1 MRLNLLIIQLK
12 EYWTV
17 ENPCFL
23 DGHKKELNSSILQS
37 NYLKR
42 EHLDIIIDFIN
53 RLLKK
58 KVLQYSNQNQL
69 KKNAFLIEVIKQRIV
84 IQLKNEFSNCF

>member
-12 EYWTV
+12 EYWIV

-23 DGHKKELNSSILQS
+23 DGQKKELNSSILQA

-42 EHLDIIIDFIN
+42 EHLDIIIDFISIIEKISFAIFKSKPV
-53 RLLKK
+53 KK
-58 KVLQYSNQNQL
+58 IG
-69 KKNAFLIEVIKQRIV
+69 FFIEVIKQKIV
-84 IQLKNEFSNCF
+84 IQLKN

>member
-17 ENPCFL
+17 ENPFFL

-42 EHLDIIIDFIN
+42 ENLDIIIDFIN
-53 RLLKK
+53 WLLENKFCNIQIKTSLKK
-58 KVLQYSNQNQL
+58 F
-69 KKNAFLIEVIKQRIV
+69 AFLQKSLNKI
-84 IQLKNEFSNCF
+84 

>member
-58 KVLQYSNQNQL
+58 KFCNIQIKTSF
-69 KKNAFLIEVIKQRIV
+69 KKNAFFIEVIKQKIV

>member
-1 MRLNLLIIQLK
+1 MQWMRLNLLIIQLK

-58 KVLQYSNQNQL
+58 KVLQYSNQNQF
-69 KKNAFLIEVIKQRIV
+69 KKIAFL
-84 IQLKNEFSNCF
+84 LKSLNKK

>member
-12 EYWTV
+12 EYWIV

-23 DGHKKELNSSILQS
+23 DGQKKELNSSILQA
-37 NYLKR
+37 NYLKC

-58 KVLQYSNQNQL
+58 KFCNIQIKTSL
-69 KKNAFLIEVIKQRIV
+69 KKNAFFIEVIKQKIV

>member
-1 MRLNLLIIQLK
+1 MDSFELVDNTIK

-23 DGHKKELNSSILQS
+23 DGHKKEPNSSILQS

-53 RLLKK
+53 RLLKT
-58 KVLQYSNQNQL
+58 
-69 KKNAFLIEVIKQRIV
+69 
-84 IQLKNEFSNCF
+84 

>member
-12 EYWTV
+12 EYWIV

-23 DGHKKELNSSILQS
+23 DGQKKELNSSILQA

-42 EHLDIIIDFIN
+42 EHLDIIIDFIT

-58 KVLQYSNQNQL
+58 KVLQYSNQNQF
-69 KKNAFLIEVIKQRIV
+69 KKIAFL
-84 IQLKNEFSNCF
+84 LKSLNKK